1 MILVTGGA
9 GYIGSHVVKNLVEK
23 GYSIGVLDNLSTGH
37 LQAVDKR
44 ATFILGD
51 VGNPTTLDQIFKS
64 YPIKAVMHFAA
75 NCLVG
80 ESVKNP
86 LKYYQ
91 NNVATSLNLIN
102 KMIENKISNF
112 IFSSTCATY
121 GVPETKLIHEHMPT
135 NPINPYGKS
144 KLIVETI
151 LQDVSKYYPFKYI
164 SFRYF
169 NVAGSDLSGVLG
181 EDHKPETH
189 LIPNVLNHLQG
200 KTNSIE
206 VFGNDYETPDGT
218 CIRDYIHVSDISLA
232 HILGLQSLLNQS
244 NQNRAEVFNIGNKKG
259 VSVLEI
265 IKKCE
270 EITGIKAN
278 IKIQPR
284 RPGDPPYLVA
294 SAEKIQKVFGWQS
307 RYSIDEMIQT
317 AWNWKLKH
325 PDGY

>member
-9 GYIGSHVVKNLVEK
+9 GYIGSHVVKDLVEK
-23 GYSIGVLDNLSTGH
+23 GYSVCVLDNLSTGH
-37 LQAVDKR
+37 LRAVDER

-51 VGNPTTLDQIFKS
+51 VGNPATLDQIFKS

-86 LKYYQ
+86 LTYYQ

-102 KMIENKISNF
+102 KLVEYKISYF

-121 GVPETKLIHEHMPT
+121 GVPKTKRINERTPT

-144 KLIVETI
+144 KLMVETI
-151 LQDVSKYYPFKYI
+151 LQDVCKCYPFHSI

-169 NVAGSDLSGVLG
+169 NVAGSDLSEVLG

-189 LIPNVLNHLQG
+189 LIPNVLNHLHG
-200 KTNSIE
+200 KTNDIE
-206 VFGNDYETPDGT
+206 VFGNDYKTPDGT
-218 CIRDYIHVSDISLA
+218 CIRDYIHVSDISQA
-232 HILGLQSLLNQS
+232 HILGLQSLLNHS
-244 NQNRAEVFNIGNKKG
+244 KKNSGEVFNIGNKKG
-259 VSVLEI
+259 FSVLEI

-270 EITGIKAN
+270 EITGLKAN

-284 RPGDPPYLVA
+284 RPGDPPHLVA
-294 SAEKIQKVFGWQS
+294 SAEKIQQVLGWQP
-307 RYSIDEMIQT
+307 RYSLDDMIQT
-317 AWNWKLKH
+317 AWNWKWKH